1 MPTDDYKKAVDQLRC
16 KLKSTRTNLALITTL
31 LAIDS
36 KEMHLSTFLEM
47 LDRIYYNPFLLK
59 AVLEENA

>member
-1 MPTDDYKKAVDQLRC
+1 MPTDDYKKAVDQFRY

-31 LAIDS
+31 LAINS
-36 KEMHLSTFLEM
+36 EEMHLSTFLEM